1 MASALLVGH
10 QPKPVWV
17 ELEKEGVSMVAN
29 LSGITVA
36 LFATCINDVMFPGT
50 PKAVVQVLSLIHI

>member
-1 MASALLVGH
+1 MIAQLVIQGLAL
-10 QPKPVWV
+10 P
-17 ELEKEGVSMVAN
+17 MVAN